1 MEGNFNE
8 KVVVIKRT
16 AKMRAGGRTFRMSAW
31 VVVGDGEG
39 RVGIGHGKAAEVPD
53 AIAKALRKARKD
65 VKKVVVLNG
74 TLPHPV
80 YVKFGAIKLLMKP
93 AAPGTGIIASQPVRA
108 VLEAAGYKNVLT
120 KVLGKS
126 TNPVNLLKATM
137 RGLMMLKDPNYVMSH
152 RFPKSEESGAEEKP
166 EVKEEASNEEAQDN
180 S

>member
-1 MEGNFNE
+1 MTENLIENI
-8 KVVVIKRT
+8 VVIKRT
-16 AKMRAGGRTFRMSAW
+16 AKMRAGGRTFRMHVW

-39 RVGIGHGKAAEVPD
+39 KVGIGHGRAAETPE
-53 AIAKALRKARKD
+53 ATAKALRQARKRL
-65 VKKVVVLNG
+65 KSVVIKNG

-108 VLEAAGYKNVLT
+108 ILEAAGYKNVLT

-137 RGLMMLKDPNYVMSH
+137 LALESLKDPEYVLKFRYSLN
-152 RFPKSEESGAEEKP
+152 K
-166 EVKEEASNEEAQDN
+166 
-180 S
+180 

>member
-1 MEGNFNE
+1 MEGNFTE

-65 VKKVVVLNG
+65 IKKVVVING

-93 AAPGTGIIASQPVRA
+93 AAPGTGIIAAQPVRA

-126 TNPVNLLKATM
+126 TNQVNLLKATM
-137 RGLMMLKDPNYVMSH
+137 EGLLMLKDPGYVMRH
-152 RFPKSEESGAEEKP
+152 RFPEKSSGEEEVSK
-166 EVKEEASNEEAQDN
+166 EVKANEEAQDN
-180 S
+180 A

>member
-1 MEGNFNE
+1 MEGNFTE

-16 AKMRAGGRTFRMSAW
+16 AKMRAGGRTFRLSAW

-65 VKKVVVLNG
+65 VKKVVVING
-74 TLPHPV
+74 TLPHPI

-137 RGLMMLKDPNYVMSH
+137 EGLQMLKDPQYVMRN
-152 RFPKSEESGAEEKP
+152 RFPEKYEKKDEGAKE
-166 EVKEEASNEEAQDN
+166 EVKANEEAQDN
-180 S
+180 A